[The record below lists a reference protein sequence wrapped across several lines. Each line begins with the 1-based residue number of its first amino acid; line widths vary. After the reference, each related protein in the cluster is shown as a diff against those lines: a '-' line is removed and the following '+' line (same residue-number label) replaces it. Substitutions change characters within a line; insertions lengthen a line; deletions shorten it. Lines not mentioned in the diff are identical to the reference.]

1 MLDTGWAY
9 VCVTSTKQY
18 NINGFFTV
26 LSRLI
31 TTENY
36 FVTFG
41 RCSILLGDR
50 QVSKISKF
58 RQGLTIYHSS
68 GLDRLLTPS
77 CLISF
82 LNKMRI
88 ASDLT

>member
-1 MLDTGWAY
+1 MLEPMLDTGWVY

-18 NINGFFTV
+18 KIHGFFTV

-41 RCSILLGDR
+41 RW
-50 QVSKISKF
+50 QH
-58 RQGLTIYHSS
+58 T
-68 GLDRLLTPS
+68 
-77 CLISF
+77 
-82 LNKMRI
+82 
-88 ASDLT
+88 AW